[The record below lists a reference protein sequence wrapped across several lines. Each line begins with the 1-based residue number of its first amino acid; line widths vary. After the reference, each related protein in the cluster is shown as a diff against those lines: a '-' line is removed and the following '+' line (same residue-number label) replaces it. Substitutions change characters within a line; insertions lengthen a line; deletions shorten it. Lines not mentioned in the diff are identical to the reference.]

1 MGEPSL
7 KVVAPE
13 RAHDRLELC
22 GVQPVS
28 GALLGL
34 PVRAYCR
41 PKLSAGNPP
50 PAVKGY

>member
-13 RAHDRLELC
+13 RAHDRLGLC
-22 GVQPVS
+22 GVLPVS
-28 GALLGL
+28 GVLLGL
-34 PVRAYCR
+34 PVRAYRR

-50 PAVKGY
+50 PAVRGY

>member
-7 KVVAPE
+7 TVVAPE
-13 RAHDRLELC
+13 RASDRFDLC
-22 GVQPVS
+22 GVRPVS

-41 PKLSAGNPP
+41 PKASAGDPP
-50 PAVKGY
+50 RAITGY

>member
-13 RAHDRLELC
+13 RASDRLGIGGLR
-22 GVQPVS
+22 PVS

-41 PKLSAGNPP
+41 PKASAGDPP
-50 PAVKGY
+50 RAITGY